1 MSPDIEWHAGE
12 GAEQETIAQITTSKP
27 SRWRKPIVLV
37 MAVLGLGLGAL
48 YAALPEPPQSIAPP
62 ATPNGP
68 RLAQAGVND
77 VDLADTIDREA
88 RALANGDMQTFIGL
102 LDPEP
107 FAWRQ
112 AQISSF
118 TPWGAPP
125 SADEFYRILD
135 SAQLDA
141 QHAWADVV
149 QARAGKF
156 FRQTRF
162 YRWHNGAWLRTTARP
177 GMVEPGAAAQIATR
191 YFRLTHTAADEDAAR
206 QLAGYLAR
214 QSRAV
219 CRTFGCN
226 LEERPPV
233 THFLL
238 QPEAVNDRQL
248 SGLRDGPTITVTLPS
263 PRFTGYYTADFD
275 GDDIDDELWDGYF
288 DRYLY
293 FPLLYTAVGGA
304 ERWQQNRGGLM
315 YVYAVGSWD
324 LTRRERPMSS
334 RWRFPYR
341 PELFTDTLDLA
352 SDELWQWTTS
362 GDVEQRL
369 ANASALVQFIDETYG
384 ADVVLRFFRTL
395 RFAQSLPHALS
406 RSGVALDD
414 FEQKWQAWQNNE
426 S

>member
-1 MSPDIEWHAGE
+1 
-12 GAEQETIAQITTSKP
+12 
-27 SRWRKPIVLV
+27 
-37 MAVLGLGLGAL
+37 
-48 YAALPEPPQSIAPP
+48 
-62 ATPNGP
+62 
-68 RLAQAGVND
+68 
-77 VDLADTIDREA
+77 
-88 RALANGDMQTFIGL
+88 MQTFIGL
-102 LDPEP
+102 LDPAEA
-107 FAWRQ
+107 AWRQ
-112 AQISSF
+112 EQISSF
-118 TPWGAPP
+118 TPWGPP
-125 SADEFYRILD
+125 SSDAEFYRIVAGD
-135 SAQLDA
+135 RLDA
-141 QHAWADVV
+141 QHAWADVI
-149 QARAGKF
+149 QTRAGKF

-162 YRWHNGAWLRTTARP
+162 YRWHNGAWLRTAPLP
-177 GMVEPGAAAQIATR
+177 GVIEPDAAAPIATR
-191 YFRLTHTAADEDAAR
+191 YFYLTHTAGDEDAAR
-206 QLAGYLAR
+206 QLARYLAL

-226 LEERPPV
+226 LDERLPV

-238 QPEAVNDRQL
+238 QPDAVNDRQL

-263 PRFTGYYTADFD
+263 PRLTGYYTADFG

-341 PELFTDTLDLA
+341 PELVTDTLALT
-352 SDELWQWTTS
+352 DEALWQWDTERS
-362 GDVEQRL
+362 VEQRL
-369 ANASALVQFIDETYG
+369 AYASALIQFIDETYG
-384 ADVVLRFFRTL
+384 ANTVRRFFRTL
-395 RFAQSLPHALS
+395 RFAQSLPQALS
-406 RSGVALDD
+406 RSGVVLEE

>member
-1 MSPDIEWHAGE
+1 MSPDIEWQVGE
-12 GAEQETIAQITTSKP
+12 DADQETIARITPGQP
-27 SRWRKPIVLV
+27 SRWRKPIMLM
-37 MAVLGLGLGAL
+37 MAALGLGLGAL
-48 YAALPEPPQSIAPP
+48 YAALPEPPQPIAPP
-62 ATPNGP
+62 TPISTSP
-68 RLAQAGVND
+68 ARAEIAD
-77 VDLADTIDREA
+77 FDLADTIDREA
-88 RALANGDMQTFIGL
+88 HALANGDMQTFIGL

-118 TPWGAPP
+118 TPWGAP
-125 SADEFYRILD
+125 SSDAEFYRIVA
-135 SAQLDA
+135 SAPLDA

-149 QARAGKF
+149 QARDGKF

-162 YRWHNGAWLRTTARP
+162 YRRHNSAWLRTAP
-177 GMVEPGAAAQIATR
+177 GMIEPGAAAQITTR
-191 YFRLTHTAADEDAAR
+191 YFQLTHTAADEDAAHR
-206 QLAGYLAR
+206 LAGYLAR

-219 CRTFGCN
+219 CLTFGCN
-226 LEERPPV
+226 FEERPPV

-238 QPEAVNDRQL
+238 QPDETTDRQL
-248 SGLRDGPTITVTLPS
+248 SGLRAGPTITVTLPS
-263 PRFTGYYTADFD
+263 PGLAGYYSTDFD
-275 GDDIDDELWDGYF
+275 GSDINDELWDGYF

-324 LTRRERPMSS
+324 LTRRARAMSN

-341 PELFTDTLDLA
+341 PELFTRTLDLA
-352 SDELWQWTTS
+352 SDDLWQWTS
-362 GDVEQRL
+362 SIDVEQRL

-384 ADVVLRFFRTL
+384 ADTVLRFFRTL

-406 RSGVALDD
+406 RSGVPLEE

-426 S
+426 SRY